1 MHVLWPRPKGGGR
14 AAGAVGSVELGPLS
28 SIVA

>member
-14 AAGAVGSVELGPLS
+14 AGAVGSVELGPLS